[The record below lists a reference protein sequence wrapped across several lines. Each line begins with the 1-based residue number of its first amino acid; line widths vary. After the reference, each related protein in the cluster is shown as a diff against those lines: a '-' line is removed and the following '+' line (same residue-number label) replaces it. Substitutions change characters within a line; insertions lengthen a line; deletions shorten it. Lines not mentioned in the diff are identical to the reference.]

1 VNIRTLRTVL
11 LIQSIEEA
19 DRAGEILPL
28 ADRAEATREAARTAP
43 SFAASGTTLSHG
55 AHAFLGQRAER
66 LLHRVRVRAPV
77 IDQLIGVAGG
87 LTWLGRTVLVIALAA
102 GVSLSA
108 LDGSRRI
115 NILSFPLMGLIA
127 WNLFVYVLLIIARV
141 RRREAADKRGGF
153 WSGRMYEHWVSGRID
168 SYLKRSERFNAPLA
182 AGMRRFANEWI
193 VVERPLL
200 AEQAKRLLHSAAAL
214 LAIGL
219 IIGLYFRG
227 IALRYEAGWESTFL
241 GAQSVRAMVAIIYA
255 PAAAITGIPLPS
267 LSQLEALRWTG
278 SAGGGEAASWIH
290 LIACTAAIYIV
301 VPRLI
306 LASVSAVA
314 SWRLSRNPAL
324 PPALLSYART
334 LVLGASGGVANE
346 TASATPYSYEPS
358 QASIAGLKTLL
369 AAILGGVIGLEMRGA
384 IAYGEEEKITAASDW
399 NVLLMNLAS
408 TPETEN
414 HGLVIS
420 RLRDS
425 TARSGLPLLIIVD
438 TAPYAARMKG
448 DASFDQ
454 RVRERRELWTR
465 FVAGYGLR
473 ACVVDL
479 SRIVAGAPSEIEA
492 RDAAREALWAAGEQA
507 TAK

>member
-28 ADRAEATREAARTAP
+28 ADRAEATRETARNSPAFAP
-43 SFAASGTTLSHG
+43 TGTTLSRS
-55 AHAFLGQRAER
+55 AQTFLGRRAER
-66 LLHRVRVRAPV
+66 LLHRVRARAPV
-77 IDQLIGVAGG
+77 VDQLIAVAGG
-87 LTWLGRTVLVIALAA
+87 LAWLGRAVWVIAFAA

-115 NILSFPLMGLIA
+115 NILSFPLLGLIA
-127 WNLFVYVLLIIARV
+127 WNLFVYVLLIAARV
-141 RRREAADKRGGF
+141 RRKPLESGRKF
-153 WSGRMYEHWVSGRID
+153 WSGRVYEHWVSGRID

-182 AGMRRFANEWI
+182 AGLRRFANEWI

-200 AEQAKRLLHSAAAL
+200 AEQAKRLLHTAAAL

-219 IIGLYFRG
+219 IIGLYVRG

-241 GAQSVRAMVAIIYA
+241 GAQSVRALVAIVYG
-255 PAAAITGIPLPS
+255 PASALVGIPLPS
-267 LSQLEALRWTG
+267 LGEIETLRWTG
-278 SAGGGEAASWIH
+278 SGGGGEAASWIH
-290 LIACTAAIYIV
+290 LIACTAAIYII

-306 LASVSAVA
+306 LAALSAVA

-324 PPALLSYART
+324 PPTLLSHART
-334 LVLGASGGVANE
+334 LVLGASGGVAQE
-346 TASATPYSYEPS
+346 TASATPYSYDPTEE
-358 QASIAGLKTLL
+358 SIAGLKTLL
-369 AAILGGVIGLEMRGA
+369 AATLGGVIGVELRPA
-384 IAYGEEEKITAASDW
+384 IAYGEEEKIAAASDW

-408 TPETEN
+408 TPESEN

-420 RLRDS
+420 TLRDS
-425 TARSGLPLLIIVD
+425 TARNGLPLLVIVD
-438 TAPYAARMKG
+438 AAPYAARMKG

-465 FVAGYGLR
+465 FVSGYGLR

-479 SRIVAGAPSEIEA
+479 SRIVAGAPSEVQA
-492 RDAAREALWAAGEQA
+492 RDAAREALWAAGERA
-507 TAK
+507 TVK

>member
-28 ADRAEATREAARTAP
+28 ADRAESTREATRAAP
-43 SFAASGTTLSHG
+43 EFAPTGTTLSRG
-55 AHAFLGQRAER
+55 AEAFLGSRAER
-66 LLHRVRVRAPV
+66 LLHRVRVRAPMV
-77 IDQLIGVAGG
+77 DQLIAVAGG
-87 LTWLGRTVLVIALAA
+87 LTWLGRAVLVIAFAV

-115 NILSFPLMGLIA
+115 NLLSFPLLGLIV
-127 WNLFVYVLLIIARV
+127 WNLFVYAVLIAARV
-141 RRREAADKRGGF
+141 RRKNSEGGGKF

-168 SYLKRSERFNAPLA
+168 KYLKQSERFNAPLA
-182 AGMRRFANEWI
+182 SGLRRFANEWI
-193 VVERPLL
+193 VMERPLL
-200 AEQAKRLLHSAAAL
+200 AEQAKRLLHTAAAL

-219 IIGLYFRG
+219 IIGLYIRG

-241 GAQSVRAMVAIIYA
+241 GAQSVRALVAILYG
-255 PAAAITGIPLPS
+255 PAAALTGIPLPS
-267 LSQLEALRWTG
+267 LPQIEALRWAG
-278 SAGGGEAASWIH
+278 STGGGEAASWIH
-290 LIACTAAIYIV
+290 LIAGTAAIYIV

-306 LASVSAVA
+306 LASISAAA
-314 SWRLSRNPAL
+314 SWRLARNPKL
-324 PPALLSYART
+324 PPTLLSHART
-334 LVLGASGGVANE
+334 LVLGASGGVGHE

-358 QASIAGLKTLL
+358 PESVAGLKTLL
-369 AAILGGVIGLEMRGA
+369 AATLGGVIGLEMRSA
-384 IAYGEEEKITAASDW
+384 IAYGEEEKIAASSDW
-399 NVLLMNLAS
+399 NVLLLNLAS

-420 RLRDS
+420 TLRDS
-425 TARSGLPLLIIVD
+425 TARSGLPLLIVVD
-438 TAPYAARMKG
+438 AAPYAARMKG

-465 FVAGYGLR
+465 FVGGYGLR

-479 SRIVAGAPSEIEA
+479 SRIVAGAPSEVEA
-492 RDAAREALWAAGEQA
+492 RDSAREALWAAAGERA